1 MMQAISAPLQRP
13 LPKPLDVAKYD
24 PFLADCPQID
34 ATHPAI
40 QDQAEILA
48 FRLMD
53 DEDIT
58 RACYEWV
65 RDEVAHTGDVGEGP
79 VTCKASDVLEHRTGF
94 CFAKSHLL
102 AALLRANG
110 VPAGMTYQRLRA
122 DDGTRYVLHGLN
134 VVHLPRLGW
143 YRMDAR
149 GNTDGVDAQF
159 TPPNEH
165 LAWTGKEPGE
175 INFDPVWATP
185 MKEVVEM
192 LETYDT
198 VKDVQKNMIDIVQM

>member
-24 PFLADCPQID
+24 PFLAECPQID
-34 ATHPAI
+34 VNHPAI
-40 QDQAEILA
+40 QDQAEVLG
-48 FRLMD
+48 FRLVD
-53 DEDIT
+53 DEDIAK
-58 RACYEWV
+58 ACFAWV
-65 RDEVAHTGDVGEGP
+65 RDEIEHTGDAGEGP

-110 VPAGMTYQRLRA
+110 VPAGMTYQRLRSG
-122 DDGTRYVLHGLN
+122 DRYVLHGLN

-149 GNTDGVDAQF
+149 GNKDGVDAQF

-165 LAWTGKEPGE
+165 LAWPGKEPGE

-192 LETYDT
+192 LEASET
-198 VKDVQKNMIDIVQM
+198 VADVQKNLIDIVQM